1 MPLFGKKGDGNQP
14 SSVFVVGAV
23 DQSPPAREPAPAVR
37 ADPRGAG
44 QAGKRP
50 STERYRSPVS

>member
-23 DQSPPAREPAPAVR
+23 DQSPRRVSRP
-37 ADPRGAG
+37 PR
-44 QAGKRP
+44 
-50 STERYRSPVS
+50 